1 MFTIHIHGTATD
13 TVFILHTG
21 AAGTEAGITV
31 GTAITD
37 GIHRDGTGDGTGT
50 TTGVGTTLG
59 TEVHIGD
66 GTILSMILGGV
77 RHTGPAIGPDTGL
90 HTDRD
95 SILATIIRDITPGAD
110 EAGKPYEVVV
120 DRIEAIRYAMDMAKK
135 DDIIVLAGKGHET
148 YQEIM
153 GVKHHMDEREIVAGI
168 LKEKRG

>member
-1 MFTIHIHGTATD
+1 MTLTLGGATVTD
-13 TVFILHTG
+13 GITLTLEDGIQ
-21 AAGTEAGITV
+21 AGTTP

-37 GIHRDGTGDGTGT
+37 GTLQAGTSDGTGT

-95 SILATIIRDITPGAD
+95 STLATIIRDITLEQAQVQDLTTEGMYIMARGTVRQPIGKW
-110 EAGKPYEVVV
+110 AGTTV
-120 DRIEAIRYAMDMAKK
+120 
-135 DDIIVLAGKGHET
+135 
-148 YQEIM
+148 
-153 GVKHHMDEREIVAGI
+153 
-168 LKEKRG
+168 

>member
-1 MFTIHIHGTATD
+1 MTLTLGGATVTD
-13 TVFILHTG
+13 CITLTLEDGIQ
-21 AAGTEAGITV
+21 AGTTP

-37 GIHRDGTGDGTGT
+37 GTLQAGTSDGTGT

-95 SILATIIRDITPGAD
+95 STLATIIRDITLEQAQVQDLTTEGIYIMARGTVRQPIGKW
-110 EAGKPYEVVV
+110 AGTTV
-120 DRIEAIRYAMDMAKK
+120 
-135 DDIIVLAGKGHET
+135 
-148 YQEIM
+148 
-153 GVKHHMDEREIVAGI
+153 
-168 LKEKRG
+168 

>member
-1 MFTIHIHGTATD
+1 MTLTLGGATVTD
-13 TVFILHTG
+13 CITLTLEDGIQ
-21 AAGTEAGITV
+21 AGTTP

-37 GIHRDGTGDGTGT
+37 GTLQAGTSDGTGT

-95 SILATIIRDITPGAD
+95 STLATIIRDITLEQAQVQDPTTEGMYIMARGTVRQPI
-110 EAGKPYEVVV
+110 GKW
-120 DRIEAIRYAMDMAKK
+120 A
-135 DDIIVLAGKGHET
+135 ET
-148 YQEIM
+148 T
-153 GVKHHMDEREIVAGI
+153 V
-168 LKEKRG
+168 

>member
-1 MFTIHIHGTATD
+1 MTLTLGGATVTD
-13 TVFILHTG
+13 GITLTLEDGIQ
-21 AAGTEAGITV
+21 AGTTP

-37 GIHRDGTGDGTGT
+37 GILQAGTSDGTGT

-95 SILATIIRDITPGAD
+95 SILATIIRDITLEQAQVQDLTTEGMYIMARGTVRQPIGKW
-110 EAGKPYEVVV
+110 AGTTV
-120 DRIEAIRYAMDMAKK
+120 
-135 DDIIVLAGKGHET
+135 
-148 YQEIM
+148 
-153 GVKHHMDEREIVAGI
+153 
-168 LKEKRG
+168 

>member
-1 MFTIHIHGTATD
+1 MTLTLGGATVTD
-13 TVFILHTG
+13 GITLTLEDGIQ
-21 AAGTEAGITV
+21 AGTTP

-37 GIHRDGTGDGTGT
+37 GILQAGTSDGTGT

-95 SILATIIRDITPGAD
+95 STLATIIRDITPEQAQVQDLTTEGMYIMARGTVRQPIGKW
-110 EAGKPYEVVV
+110 AGTTV
-120 DRIEAIRYAMDMAKK
+120 
-135 DDIIVLAGKGHET
+135 
-148 YQEIM
+148 
-153 GVKHHMDEREIVAGI
+153 
-168 LKEKRG
+168 

>member
-1 MFTIHIHGTATD
+1 MTLTLGGAMVTD
-13 TVFILHTG
+13 GITLTLEDGIQ
-21 AAGTEAGITV
+21 AGTTP

-37 GIHRDGTGDGTGT
+37 GILQAGTSDGTGT

-95 SILATIIRDITPGAD
+95 SILATIIRDITLEQAQVQDLTTEGMYIMARGTVRQPIGKW
-110 EAGKPYEVVV
+110 AGTTV
-120 DRIEAIRYAMDMAKK
+120 
-135 DDIIVLAGKGHET
+135 
-148 YQEIM
+148 
-153 GVKHHMDEREIVAGI
+153 
-168 LKEKRG
+168 

>member
-1 MFTIHIHGTATD
+1 MTLTLGGATVTD
-13 TVFILHTG
+13 GITLTLEDGIQ
-21 AAGTEAGITV
+21 AGTTP

-37 GIHRDGTGDGTGT
+37 GILQAGTSDGTGT

-95 SILATIIRDITPGAD
+95 STLATIIRDITLEQAQVQDLTTEGMYIMARGTVRQPIGKW
-110 EAGKPYEVVV
+110 AGTTV
-120 DRIEAIRYAMDMAKK
+120 
-135 DDIIVLAGKGHET
+135 
-148 YQEIM
+148 
-153 GVKHHMDEREIVAGI
+153 
-168 LKEKRG
+168 

>member
-1 MFTIHIHGTATD
+1 MTLTLGGATVTD
-13 TVFILHTG
+13 CITLTLEDGIQ
-21 AAGTEAGITV
+21 AGTTP

-37 GIHRDGTGDGTGT
+37 GTLQAGTSDGTGT

-95 SILATIIRDITPGAD
+95 SILATIIRDITLEQAQVQDLTTGGMYIMARGTVRQPIGKW
-110 EAGKPYEVVV
+110 AGTTV
-120 DRIEAIRYAMDMAKK
+120 
-135 DDIIVLAGKGHET
+135 
-148 YQEIM
+148 
-153 GVKHHMDEREIVAGI
+153 
-168 LKEKRG
+168 

>member
-1 MFTIHIHGTATD
+1 MTLTLGGATVTD
-13 TVFILHTG
+13 CITLTLEDGIQ
-21 AAGTEAGITV
+21 AGTTP

-37 GIHRDGTGDGTGT
+37 GTLQAGTSDGTGT

-95 SILATIIRDITPGAD
+95 STLATIIRDITLEQAQVQDLTTEGMYIMARGTVRQPIGKW
-110 EAGKPYEVVV
+110 AGTTV
-120 DRIEAIRYAMDMAKK
+120 
-135 DDIIVLAGKGHET
+135 
-148 YQEIM
+148 
-153 GVKHHMDEREIVAGI
+153 
-168 LKEKRG
+168 

>member
-1 MFTIHIHGTATD
+1 MTLTLGGATVTD
-13 TVFILHTG
+13 GITLTLEDGIQ
-21 AAGTEAGITV
+21 AGTTP

-37 GIHRDGTGDGTGT
+37 GILQAGTSDGTGT

-95 SILATIIRDITPGAD
+95 STLATIIRDITPEQALGQGQTTEGMYIMARGTVRQPI
-110 EAGKPYEVVV
+110 GKW
-120 DRIEAIRYAMDMAKK
+120 A
-135 DDIIVLAGKGHET
+135 ET
-148 YQEIM
+148 T
-153 GVKHHMDEREIVAGI
+153 V
-168 LKEKRG
+168 

>member
-1 MFTIHIHGTATD
+1 MTLTLGGATVTD
-13 TVFILHTG
+13 CITLTLEDGIQ
-21 AAGTEAGITV
+21 AGTTP

-37 GIHRDGTGDGTGT
+37 GTLQAGTSDGTGT

-95 SILATIIRDITPGAD
+95 SILATIIRDITLEQAQVQDLTTEGMYIMARGTVRQPIGKW
-110 EAGKPYEVVV
+110 AGTTV
-120 DRIEAIRYAMDMAKK
+120 
-135 DDIIVLAGKGHET
+135 
-148 YQEIM
+148 
-153 GVKHHMDEREIVAGI
+153 
-168 LKEKRG
+168 

>member
-1 MFTIHIHGTATD
+1 MTLTLGGATVTD
-13 TVFILHTG
+13 CITLTLEDGIQ
-21 AAGTEAGITV
+21 AGTTP

-37 GIHRDGTGDGTGT
+37 GTLQAGTSDGTGT

-95 SILATIIRDITPGAD
+95 STLATIIRDITLEQAQVQDPTTEGMYIMARGTVRQPIGKW
-110 EAGKPYEVVV
+110 AGTTV
-120 DRIEAIRYAMDMAKK
+120 
-135 DDIIVLAGKGHET
+135 
-148 YQEIM
+148 
-153 GVKHHMDEREIVAGI
+153 
-168 LKEKRG
+168 